1 MYADINIPFVDA
13 KVASALCKGGVVEYL
28 VETSSGITDAW
39 ILQYVVPN
47 MVRAGMQQQ
56 LCLNFG
62 RAILWRVFDPSGDD
76 LVPDDMRRR
85 VMARYDD
92 LGAHNLLPRGTNPV
106 KKVPLMVD
114 GFDTEVL
121 IDRIVDDEDD
131 GEGGG
136 GGDGGTVVVG
146 SDVRQ
151 RVGLRKQ
158 ELRRLAMEGK
168 YECF

>member
-1 MYADINIPFVDA
+1 VYADINIPFVDA

-56 LCLNFG
+56 LC
-62 RAILWRVFDPSGDD
+62 
-76 LVPDDMRRR
+76 
-85 VMARYDD
+85 
-92 LGAHNLLPRGTNPV
+92 
-106 KKVPLMVD
+106 
-114 GFDTEVL
+114 
-121 IDRIVDDEDD
+121 
-131 GEGGG
+131 
-136 GGDGGTVVVG
+136 